1 MKIRAE
7 IKFRIEKK
15 RKKTIK
21 QRVGS
26 LKRST
31 KSTLAR
37 LTKKR
42 LQITKIRYQRR
53 DISIKFTEIKRIM
66 EEYYELY
73 VKTG

>member
-15 RKKTIK
+15 KKKKKTVK

-31 KSTLAR
+31 KWTLAR

-42 LQITKIRYQRR
+42 L
-53 DISIKFTEIKRIM
+53 
-66 EEYYELY
+66 
-73 VKTG
+73 

>member
-15 RKKTIK
+15 KKTAK

-31 KSTLAR
+31 K
-37 LTKKR
+37 
-42 LQITKIRYQRR
+42 
-53 DISIKFTEIKRIM
+53 
-66 EEYYELY
+66 
-73 VKTG
+73 

>member
-15 RKKTIK
+15 KKEKTVK

-31 KSTLAR
+31 KWNLAR

-42 LQITKIRYQRR
+42 I
-53 DISIKFTEIKRIM
+53 
-66 EEYYELY
+66 
-73 VKTG
+73 